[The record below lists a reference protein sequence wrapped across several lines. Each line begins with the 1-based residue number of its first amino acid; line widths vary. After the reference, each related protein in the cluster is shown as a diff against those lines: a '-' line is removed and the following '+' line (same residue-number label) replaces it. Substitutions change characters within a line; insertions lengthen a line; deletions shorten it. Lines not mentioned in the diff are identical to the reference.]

1 MSQVSNLVH
10 QNMGVRENSVGKASR
25 VRIVD
30 KDGKMI
36 QPAEIKIL
44 AKEIE
49 ARFPKADGN
58 LILIKGYSIQG
69 PRTLKSGT
77 GELTFKTEEEYYHGN
92 VKDEGKFME
101 FTELH
106 VTVTKFKKN

>member
-30 KDGKMI
+30 KDGKKI
-36 QPAEIKIL
+36 KPDEIKIL
-44 AKEIE
+44 AKEIQE
-49 ARFPKADGN
+49 KFPDSM
-58 LILIKGYSIQG
+58 ILIRGFNVMGQ
-69 PRTLKSGT
+69 RTLKSGS
-77 GELTFKTEEEYYHGN
+77 GELRFDDEEQYFEGKVKN
-92 VKDEGKFME
+92 VGKFME